1 MIIVNLVFLT
11 RLFDQYYT
19 TLRDQIKD
27 LYHRK
32 RIHLPDKIRRKK
44 EEALHSGQRAA
55 TLHWQSFYPPKD
67 TMIVVFLG
75 SSVNE
80 YRALSLTFL
89 EDITPLCPVC
99 GSYCHFHGWYQ
110 RKVRDDD
117 GAGHILVPRVKCV
130 HCKKTHIILPDFL
143 APHKQYIQHVREATV
158 QAGVEEKTP
167 VEKIPGPQAVATSQR
182 WIREFRSIASS
193 LAGALISVR
202 TRLCPQITDS
212 LLSPIA
218 PTVSG
223 LLSLCKDIC
232 KILGIQIR
240 YSTVLGLVNQ
250 ILSSD
255 SMQIWC

>member
-1 MIIVNLVFLT
+1 
-11 RLFDQYYT
+11 
-19 TLRDQIKD
+19 
-27 LYHRK
+27 
-32 RIHLPDKIRRKK
+32 
-44 EEALHSGQRAA
+44 
-55 TLHWQSFYPPKD
+55 
-67 TMIVVFLG
+67 MIVVFLG

-167 VEKIPGPQAVATSQR
+167 VEKIPGPQAVATS
-182 WIREFRSIASS
+182 
-193 LAGALISVR
+193 
-202 TRLCPQITDS
+202 
-212 LLSPIA
+212 
-218 PTVSG
+218 
-223 LLSLCKDIC
+223 
-232 KILGIQIR
+232 
-240 YSTVLGLVNQ
+240 
-250 ILSSD
+250 
-255 SMQIWC
+255 